1 MGIFDLTSEVRGEK
15 LAQNSKTTL
24 EMKND
29 LEQCD
34 DLDIYLRENRDN
46 FCPLDVKEFLE
57 CYLSDKELKKST
69 VIRQSGLN
77 QIYAYQIFSGVRRAE
92 RDKLLCI
99 AVAAEMTMEEAN
111 QLLTCGGKPS
121 LYPRV
126 VRDSIIGYALNHHY
140 TVEQTDDLLYDHD
153 CKTLLDG

>member
-1 MGIFDLTSEVRGEK
+1 M
-15 LAQNSKTTL
+15 AQNSKTTL
-24 EMKND
+24 QMKND

-34 DLDIYLRENRDN
+34 DLETYLRENGEN
-46 FCPLDVKEFLE
+46 FCPLSVEEFLE
-57 CYLSDKELKKST
+57 RCLAEKQLKKSE
-69 VIRQSGLN
+69 VIRRSGLN

-99 AVAAEMTMEEAN
+99 AIAAGMTMEEAN
-111 QLLTCGGKPS
+111 RLLICGGKPA

-126 VRDSIIGYALNHHY
+126 VRDSVIGYALNHRY

-153 CKTLLDG
+153 CRTLLDG